1 LAIWSPNAD
10 DGGANIALR
19 RSEIHFLAQSGRS
32 AGTTGMLRSTV
43 KTGQNHASLTGDE
56 LG

>member
-19 RSEIHFLAQSGRS
+19 RSEIHFLAQSGRG
-32 AGTTGMLRSTV
+32 AGTTNMLRSTV
-43 KTGQNHASLTGDE
+43 KTGQNHASLTGE
-56 LG
+56 EFG